1 MIDVVDPSTEQVI
14 GQVEEAGPGGV
25 DAAVRTARA
34 AQPAWA
40 ATPLDDRLRVL
51 GALADGLEARSD
63 AIGAQ
68 LAREMGMP
76 LAQATAVQAALPVG
90 VIRATVAAARAF
102 PFVADEGGATV
113 LREPA
118 GVVAAITP
126 WNFPLHQ
133 IAAKIAPALAVGC
146 AVVLK
151 PSELAPLHIDLL
163 VEAADEAGLPDGLLT
178 VVHGTGPV
186 TGEALVRHPGVDVIS
201 LTGSVAAGR
210 RVGSIAGAAIKR
222 ACLELGG
229 KSPSVVLDDADL
241 HAAVT
246 HTVTRC
252 CFNSGQAC
260 NAPTRL
266 LVPRAQLDDVLA
278 IAHDTA
284 AGLRVGPALEDG
296 ITMGPVISA
305 AARNRIR
312 AHVDEALAAGARAVH
327 GGSAPPSGT
336 PDTGFF
342 VAPTVLADVTE
353 DMRVHREEVFGP
365 VLAILA
371 HDGEDD
377 AVRLANAT
385 DYGLS
390 AELFTGDP
398 ERARAVAARLR
409 AGQVK
414 VGGVSARDTLG
425 APFGGYGLS
434 GLGRELG
441 RHGLEEFVEVK
452 AVLGV

>member
-1 MIDVVDPSTEQVI
+1 VDT
-14 GQVEEAGPGGV
+14 
-25 DAAVRTARA
+25 AVRTARTA
-34 AQPAWA
+34 LPAWSS
-40 ATPLDDRLRVL
+40 TPLEERLTML
-51 GALADGLEARSD
+51 SALADGLEARAG
-63 AIGAQ
+63 AIGAS

-90 VIRATVAAARAF
+90 VIRATIDAARAF
-102 PFVADEGGATV
+102 PFSSEEGGATI

-133 IAAKIAPALAVGC
+133 IAAKVAPALAVGC
-146 AVVLK
+146 TVVLK
-151 PSELAPLHIDLL
+151 PSELAPLTIDLL
-163 VEAADEAGLPDGLLT
+163 QDAAREAGLPDGVLG

-186 TGEALVRHPGVDVIS
+186 TGEALVSHPGVDVIS

-210 RVGSIAGAAIKR
+210 RVGAIAGEAIKR

-241 HAAVT
+241 EHAVRYTTA
-246 HTVTRC
+246 RC

-266 LVPRAQLDDVLA
+266 LVARHQEADAVA
-278 IAHDTA
+278 IAAEA
-284 AGLRVGPALEDG
+284 AAALVVGPALDEG
-296 ITMGPVISA
+296 TTMGPVVSA
-305 AARNRIR
+305 AARERIR
-312 AHVDEALAAGARAVH
+312 AHIDDAIAAGARAVH
-327 GGSAPPSGT
+327 GGSAAPAGT
-336 PDTGFF
+336 PDRGFY
-342 VAPTVLADVTE
+342 VAPTVLAGVTE

-365 VLAILA
+365 VLAIVA
-371 HDGEDD
+371 YDGEDD

-390 AELFTGDP
+390 AELFTGDRA
-398 ERARAVAARLR
+398 RARAVAARLR

-414 VGGVSARDTLG
+414 IGGVSARDALG

-441 RHGLEEFVEVK
+441 RFGLEEFVEVK